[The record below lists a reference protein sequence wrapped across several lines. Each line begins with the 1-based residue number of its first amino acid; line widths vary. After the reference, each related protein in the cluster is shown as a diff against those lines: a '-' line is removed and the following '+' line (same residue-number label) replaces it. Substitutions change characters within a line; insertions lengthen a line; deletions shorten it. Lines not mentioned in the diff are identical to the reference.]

1 MFCLVFGSSSLGSK
15 GSEPGGSAIV
25 EFDGR
30 GVEDVVLAGM
40 IELKIAVPN
49 DGVGK
54 MSEVVD
60 MLSWKLKELNAT
72 ESTLNVALEAKKEA
86 GMINVICWL
95 Q

>member
-1 MFCLVFGSSSLGSK
+1 LGSK

-30 GVEDVVLAGM
+30 GLEDVVWEGM
-40 IELKIAVPN
+40 IELKMAVPN

-60 MLSWKLKELNAT
+60 MLLWK
-72 ESTLNVALEAKKEA
+72 
-86 GMINVICWL
+86 W
-95 Q
+95 